1 MAVLNLLLF
10 LENRRGGNMKKL
22 TISISLLFILLL
34 IPTNVSSEEDF
45 SVGVPDYLVDDF
57 FEYSGYTNTIVNDFK
72 NTLNNEENNAEIS
85 IIENNDLRINIA
97 SIEECEL
104 MDYSGLCQRGK
115 TSHFVNLS
123 LSWEFNT
130 TNYFNDQMYVII
142 TTNEESLVP
151 ESESPWSWTKRS
163 VVITSIFKTKN
174 GDEHNVERRIVNE
187 FTTHTTST
195 RPATISVGDKW
206 FLIEEKELIEETA
219 FRENNGLWEKTKS
232 NSTITTQR
240 IFSADSY
247 DLLNNNLGIVPVI
260 SVIEGDMNSGNYSI
274 AQLDEL
280 GFVRKVES
288 FENNE
293 NTFTSEL
300 QDYRYLRTP
309 YPSAKQ
315 SAHTGAI
322 CFGIFMITGI
332 LFVSTVFV
340 NEYRKQKTNQ
350 VQLNNTQLNNTNEF
364 EDLENKL
371 KLLKEKRGHE
381 KSKESELKTKLRAFY
396 LKHNPAKLEYLNEII
411 KQMEENSFGDSEDHI
426 KILNSQLTSKYG
438 VDLDGN
444 KTEQIKESIELPD
457 SSKRFKEFMES
468 IMDD

>member
-174 GDEHNVERRIVNE
+174 GDEHNVERRILNE

-232 NSTITTQR
+232 NSTITSQR

-247 DLLNNNLGIVPVI
+247 NLLNNNLGIVPVI

-309 YPSAKQ
+309 DPSAKQ

-340 NEYRKQKTNQ
+340 NEYRKQKINQ
-350 VQLNNTQLNNTNEF
+350 VKLKNNDGF
-364 EDLENKL
+364 EGLENKL
-371 KLLKEKRGHE
+371 KLLKEKRANK
-381 KSKESELKTKLRAFY
+381 KSKEESDLKIKLRAFY

-411 KQMEENSFGDSEDHI
+411 KEMEENSFGESEDHI

-444 KTEQIKESIELPD
+444 KTEQIKDLIELPD